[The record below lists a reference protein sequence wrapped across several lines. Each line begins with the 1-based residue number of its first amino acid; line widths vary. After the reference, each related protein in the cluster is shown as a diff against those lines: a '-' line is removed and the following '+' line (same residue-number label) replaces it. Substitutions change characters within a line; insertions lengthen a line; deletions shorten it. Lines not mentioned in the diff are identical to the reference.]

1 MEYVIIIARSV
12 TQAQRMMRK
21 LEDCGI
27 WAKIFRAPVGLTEFG
42 CSYAVKIR
50 REKLWQAMDC
60 LHRSGLTPLSVHE
73 KTESGYREVQT

>member
-60 LHRSGLTPLSVHE
+60 LRRRGSTPLSVHE

>member
-1 MEYVIIIARSV
+1 MEYVIIITRSV

-60 LHRSGLTPLSVHE
+60 LRRSGLTPLSVHE

>member
-12 TQAQRMMRK
+12 TQAQRMMRT
-21 LEDCGI
+21 LENCGI

-50 REKLWQAMDC
+50 RERLHAAMEC
-60 LHRSGLTPLSVHE
+60 LGKSGLQPLSVHE
-73 KTESGYREVQT
+73 KTEDGYREVRI

>member
-12 TQAQRMMRK
+12 TQAQRMMHL
-21 LEDCGI
+21 LESCGI
-27 WAKIFRAPVGLTEFG
+27 WAKIFRSPVGLTEYG

-60 LHRSGLTPLSVHE
+60 LHRGGLTPLSVHE
-73 KTESGYREVQT
+73 KQGGGYREVRV